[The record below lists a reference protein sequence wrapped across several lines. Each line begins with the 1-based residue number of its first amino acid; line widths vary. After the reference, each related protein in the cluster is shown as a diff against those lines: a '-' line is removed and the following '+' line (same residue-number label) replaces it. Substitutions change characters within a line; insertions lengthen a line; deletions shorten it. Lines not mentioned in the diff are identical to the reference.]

1 MAAARAVQI
10 IPHSPIAFTYSRCRR
25 LHQELRQKILDYR
38 AAPRNS
44 LPPPKPTFLA
54 VEPAPTFL
62 LGSSAAKYDPSE
74 TTGSL
79 AERFW
84 YGIWDRR
91 GDFYDKKNPYRLGT
105 AHTWKQR
112 RGDDLKRDA
121 TVFTCNA
128 EVAKRLDGDL
138 STYVGP
144 GQILAWLVLDLRLI
158 TLLGCTKDHVERAE
172 RRQIADVQVS
182 VEDDILSACVILNVE
197 NPIGGHEQI
206 DPWCRLEAADIEF
219 NPVTSIAVEAGQLG
233 HELGHVSTSFRIDY
247 TDLLRLRLLGV
258 FNLRPVEML
267 DYNTA
272 FGDISKSI
280 DDEDWFLQG
289 GLIGFL
295 VAFLLTL
302 VVIDLRT
309 MVTEI
314 KEILSRGRAS
324 REIIR

>member
-1 MAAARAVQI
+1 M
-10 IPHSPIAFTYSRCRR
+10 
-25 LHQELRQKILDYR
+25 
-38 AAPRNS
+38 
-44 LPPPKPTFLA
+44 
-54 VEPAPTFL
+54 
-62 LGSSAAKYDPSE
+62 
-74 TTGSL
+74 
-79 AERFW
+79 
-84 YGIWDRR
+84 
-91 GDFYDKKNPYRLGT
+91 
-105 AHTWKQR
+105 
-112 RGDDLKRDA
+112 
-121 TVFTCNA
+121 
-128 EVAKRLDGDL
+128 
-138 STYVGP
+138 
-144 GQILAWLVLDLRLI
+144 
-158 TLLGCTKDHVERAE
+158 
-172 RRQIADVQVS
+172 
-182 VEDDILSACVILNVE
+182 SACVILNVE

>member
-105 AHTWKQR
+105 AQSVVLRTPLDIYSLRTEEHLEAAEGGRLEARCHGFHLQR
-112 RGDDLKRDA
+112 RGCK
-121 TVFTCNA
+121 
-128 EVAKRLDGDL
+128 
-138 STYVGP
+138 
-144 GQILAWLVLDLRLI
+144 
-158 TLLGCTKDHVERAE
+158 
-172 RRQIADVQVS
+172 
-182 VEDDILSACVILNVE
+182 
-197 NPIGGHEQI
+197 
-206 DPWCRLEAADIEF
+206 
-219 NPVTSIAVEAGQLG
+219 
-233 HELGHVSTSFRIDY
+233 
-247 TDLLRLRLLGV
+247 
-258 FNLRPVEML
+258 
-267 DYNTA
+267 
-272 FGDISKSI
+272 
-280 DDEDWFLQG
+280 
-289 GLIGFL
+289 
-295 VAFLLTL
+295 
-302 VVIDLRT
+302 
-309 MVTEI
+309 
-314 KEILSRGRAS
+314 AS
-324 REIIR
+324 